1 MSILG
6 SCERSTTSRSQT
18 NSLWASGSLR
28 GLFLKLEYSKTPPLS
43 CSFGPESKD
52 GKEFWIGDLL
62 FMYEDRRY
70 RELPQSLVLDT
81 ETDVESWFRFI
92 ADVFKQYGREVL
104 SNRPGI
110 FDRLAQAQA
119 QRDAEFVAA
128 MNEKYG
134 NRS

>member
-1 MSILG
+1 VGRRPQKTI
-6 SCERSTTSRSQT
+6 RKNDTRHKSQ
-18 NSLWASGSLR
+18 G
-28 GLFLKLEYSKTPPLS
+28 
-43 CSFGPESKD
+43 D
-52 GKEFWIGDLL
+52 GKEFWIDDLL
-62 FMYEDRRY
+62 FIYEDRRY

-81 ETDVESWFRFI
+81 ETDVESWFRLI
-92 ADVFKQYGREVL
+92 ADVFKHYGREVL